1 MKEKQTLTI
10 KTEDLTK
17 KYGDFT
23 AVESLNLSI
32 SKGEIFGLLGPN
44 GSGKTTIILMLL
56 GLTEPTSG
64 ALNVLGFDPV
74 KQPFEVKRMV
84 GYLPEKVGF
93 YETLSAEQ
101 NLRYFGRL
109 NRIEEDIITKRI
121 EETLTQVG
129 LGSNKQGKVNT
140 FSRGMKQRLGIANV
154 LIKDPKLI
162 ILDEP
167 TQGIDPK
174 GIQEILDLF
183 QSINKEKKITIML
196 SSHLIHHVQQIC
208 DNIGI
213 MSKGIM
219 RVRGSVNLNELN
231 LDEEWVIEFSSNDI
245 TSSIYEKIE
254 NMSGVRSIE
263 ADGMVYKANCSAD
276 IRPKIVKTIIQN
288 GGSLLTLTLQER
300 NLISIYK
307 EYSEEK

>member
-1 MKEKQTLTI
+1 
-10 KTEDLTK
+10 
-17 KYGDFT
+17 
-23 AVESLNLSI
+23 
-32 SKGEIFGLLGPN
+32 
-44 GSGKTTIILMLL
+44 
-56 GLTEPTSG
+56 
-64 ALNVLGFDPV
+64 
-74 KQPFEVKRMV
+74 
-84 GYLPEKVGF
+84 
-93 YETLSAEQ
+93 
-101 NLRYFGRL
+101 
-109 NRIEEDIITKRI
+109 
-121 EETLTQVG
+121 
-129 LGSNKQGKVNT
+129 
-140 FSRGMKQRLGIANV
+140 MKQRLGIANV

-183 QSINKEKKITIML
+183 QSINKEKNTTIML

-208 DNIGI
+208 DNIGV

-245 TSSIYEKIE
+245 TNPIFEKIV
-254 NMSGVRSIE
+254 NMDEVRSIE
-263 ADGMVYKANCSAD
+263 ADGMVYTANCSAD

-288 GGSLLTLTLQER
+288 GSSLLTLTLQER